1 MLRVLEANRLM
12 SRGREGLSF
21 GWLLGGRKCDWDIQR
36 FWAVKDAPSARK
48 RKGRM
53 QGGNHPS
60 IEYYEGGGRQ
70 GSNSLSQLEQSSYGG
85 DG

>member
-21 GWLLGGRKCDWDIQR
+21 GWLLGGRECDWDIQR

-53 QGGNHPS
+53 QGGITLVLS
-60 IEYYEGGGRQ
+60 ITKGVEGKVRIA
-70 GSNSLSQLEQSSYGG
+70 
-85 DG
+85 